1 MNLILLEPIT
11 NLGERG
17 DEVGV
22 KAGYGRNF
30 LIPQGK
36 AVRATPENRT
46 LFEERRAELEGAA
59 LARLSEA
66 EQRAEG
72 LRGLS
77 VTISAKVGE
86 EGKLY
91 GSVGTR
97 DVAEALM
104 AVGVVVEKGEVKM
117 PEGALRHVGEF
128 EIDIQLHTDLTVA
141 VTVAVVGDQ

>member
-11 NLGERG
+11 HLGELG

-46 LFEERRAELEGAA
+46 LFEERRAELERAS
-59 LARLSEA
+59 LARLSDA

-104 AVGVVVEKGEVKM
+104 AVGAVVEKGEVKM

>member
-11 NLGERG
+11 NLGELG
-17 DEVGV
+17 DEVAV
-22 KAGYGRNF
+22 KGGYGRNF

-36 AVRATPENRT
+36 AVRVTAENRT
-46 LFEERRAELEGAA
+46 LFEERRAELERAA

-66 EQRAEG
+66 EQRAEA

-97 DVAEALM
+97 DIAEALS
-104 AVGVVVEKGEVKM
+104 AAGAVVEKGEVKM
-117 PEGALRHVGEF
+117 PEGRKLFDPRAR
-128 EIDIQLHTDLTVA
+128 
-141 VTVAVVGDQ
+141 

>member
-11 NLGERG
+11 NLGELG

-46 LFEERRAELEGAA
+46 LFEERRAELEHVA

-104 AVGVVVEKGEVKM
+104 AVGAVVEKGEVKM

-128 EIDIQLHTDLTVA
+128 EIDIQLHTDLTVT

>member
-11 NLGERG
+11 HLGELG

-22 KAGYGRNF
+22 KGGYGRNF

-46 LFEERRAELEGAA
+46 LFEERRAELERAS
-59 LARLSEA
+59 LARLSDA

-104 AVGVVVEKGEVKM
+104 AVGAVVEKGEVKM